1 MEKMSDVRYV
11 REHLRRRIEEVDSM
25 TMLAKSCG
33 TNRYTLNKVL
43 AGKDL
48 RLKTV
53 DVLAIGCGKTVAEM
67 FLEPGVKTDW
77 YREASLEYLPDNLR
91 DAMSDRGLEMR
102 DLEAE
107 SGVKWQQVESYLM
120 RETMPMAKTL
130 QKIADALEMEVADLF
145 LPLEGSE
152 GHGIDH

>member
-1 MEKMSDVRYV
+1 MEKLSDVRYV
-11 REHLRRRIEEVDSM
+11 REHLARRIEEVGSM
-25 TMLAKSCG
+25 TMLAKYCG
-33 TNRYTLNKVL
+33 TNRYTLHKVL
-43 AGKDL
+43 ARKDL

-107 SGVKWQQVESYLM
+107 SGVKWQQIESYLM
-120 RETMPMAKTL
+120 RETMPLTKTL
-130 QKIADALEMEVADLF
+130 QKIADALEIEVADLF

-152 GHGIDH
+152 

>member
-43 AGKDL
+43 AGKDV

-53 DVLAIGCGKTVAEM
+53 GILAQGCGKTIAEM
-67 FLEPGVKTDW
+67 FLSPGVKTYW
-77 YREASLEYLPDNLR
+77 YREASLEYLPDNLWSAMTDR
-91 DAMSDRGLEMR
+91 GMEMSDLADTMGI
-102 DLEAE
+102 
-107 SGVKWQQVESYLM
+107 KWQQIESYLM
-120 RETMPMAKTL
+120 CKTMPLTKTL

-145 LPLEGSE
+145 LPPEGSE
-152 GHGIDH
+152 

>member
-11 REHLRRRIEEVDSM
+11 REHIRRRIEEVGSM
-25 TMLAKSCG
+25 TMLAKYCG
-33 TNRYTLNKVL
+33 TNRYTLHKVL
-43 AGKDL
+43 ARKDL

-77 YREASLEYLPDNLR
+77 YREASLEYLPDNLWS
-91 DAMSDRGLEMR
+91 AMTDRGMEMI
-102 DLEAE
+102 DIGA
-107 SGVKWQQVESYLM
+107 GTGIKWQQIESYLL
-120 RETMPMAKTL
+120 RETMPLTKTL

-145 LPLEGSE
+145 LPPEGSE
-152 GHGIDH
+152 